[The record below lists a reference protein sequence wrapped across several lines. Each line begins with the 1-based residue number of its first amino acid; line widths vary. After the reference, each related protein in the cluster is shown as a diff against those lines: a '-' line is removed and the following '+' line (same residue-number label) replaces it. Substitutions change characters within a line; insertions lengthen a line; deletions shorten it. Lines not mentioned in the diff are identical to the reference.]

1 MEKVKR
7 LFRNLS
13 EKRSYQ
19 IVFFV
24 VSMCVVLGMYVGV
37 HAKIAIQ
44 KAHEYT
50 IGQDRRGLIKYIED
64 VEIEGD
70 VIKISGWCL
79 KKGINSG
86 DQKIQVFLRN
96 LEDENDVVWM
106 EVERIDR
113 DDVNDYYDCS
123 YDYSQ
128 TGFEAR
134 ANIREV
140 DFQEKDYE
148 IFLKVSYVDKER
160 ENKKA
165 VSTVSSRRYIVDGAL
180 TTIASEVDK
189 EPVKTASTELNTIF
203 DNGQLLLYR
212 EDFDIYVY
220 QYDGKIYWVAGEKF
234 FFEEDATTYIQYQ
247 LDTSRIDK
255 LPKSRLEN
263 EWYWDNMGFAF
274 EEYEITEKGF
284 TPYRV
289 AVREIPTEY
298 PVLCFWTGY
307 HVDTWIWEEYL
318 NLDIREVN

>member
-1 MEKVKR
+1 MEKVKGF
-7 LFRNLS
+7 FRNFN

-24 VSMCVVLGMYVGV
+24 VSMCTILSLYAGV
-37 HAKIAIQ
+37 RVRIITN

-50 IGQDRRGLIKYIED
+50 IVEDKSLIKY
-64 VEIEGD
+64 VEEAYVDGNAL
-70 VIKISGWCL
+70 KISGWCFN
-79 KKGINSG
+79 KGVNSNN
-86 DQKIQVFLRN
+86 QEIQVFLRN

-106 EVERIDR
+106 DVERVKR
-113 DDVNDYYDCS
+113 DDVNDYYECS

-134 ANIREV
+134 ANVRKL
-140 DFQEKDYE
+140 DLQKKNYE
-148 IFLKVSYVDKER
+148 IFLKVSYSR
-160 ENKKA
+160 EEGENTKVAK
-165 VSTVSSRRYIVDGAL
+165 TVSSKRYVVEGAL
-180 TTIASEVDK
+180 TALEPRVDK
-189 EPVKTASTELNTIF
+189 EPVRTTSIELNTIF

-220 QYDGKIYWVAGEKF
+220 QYEGKLYWVAGEKF

-263 EWYWDNMGFAF
+263 EWYWDNIGFNF
-274 EEYEITEKGF
+274 EEYEITEKEF
-284 TPYRV
+284 APYRV
-289 AVREIPTEY
+289 AVKDIPTEY

-307 HVDTWIWEEYL
+307 YVNTWVWEEYL